1 MEYPKYEIYQKM
13 YKRFFHRNMEYFV
26 KLVKIKKDDEVL
38 DLCGGNGRLT
48 KKLLKRTKN
57 VYYLDGE
64 KKMIP
69 KFVYQKCK
77 EVYNQRVE
85 DFIKVCSKKFNYIFC
100 IQAINYW
107 FNNIDVKDLAKKIIT
122 GGKFIFNTFNTRPSV
137 IPFIKQYVINN
148 KNYLEVSYLVKNKVE
163 HIQIMEGQSPH
174 FTEFDFI
181 DKNKY
186 ISKLSKY
193 FNVEVITDNKT
204 DIYICE
210 RK

>member
-1 MEYPKYEIYQKM
+1 MEYPKYQIYQKM
-13 YKRFFHRNMEYFV
+13 YKRFFHRDMNYFV
-26 KLVKIKKDDEVL
+26 KLVKIKNNDEVL

-48 KKLLKRTKN
+48 KKLLKKSNN

-64 KKMIP
+64 KNMIP

-77 EVYNQRVE
+77 KVYNKTVE
-85 DFIKVCSKKFNYIFC
+85 NFVKDNDKKFNYIFC

-107 FNNIDVKDLAKKIIT
+107 LNNIDVKDLANKVVK
-122 GGKFIFNTFNTRPSV
+122 GGKFIFNTFNTKPSL
-137 IPFIKQYVINN
+137 IPTIKQYVINN

-163 HIQIMEGQSPH
+163 HIQIMEGQPPH

-181 DKNKY
+181 DKSKY
-186 ISKLSKY
+186 VSKLSKY
-193 FNVEVITDNKT
+193 FNIEIISDNKT